1 VRSAL
6 VAIRKG
12 PSRCAKL
19 GPIRN
24 SRLTPIFTKRISP
37 QSVSRTGSGG
47 SGLPT
52 RGR

>member
-24 SRLTPIFTKRISP
+24 SRLRACPETDPVAGDRICFRADG
-37 QSVSRTGSGG
+37 VRDV
-47 SGLPT
+47 
-52 RGR
+52 